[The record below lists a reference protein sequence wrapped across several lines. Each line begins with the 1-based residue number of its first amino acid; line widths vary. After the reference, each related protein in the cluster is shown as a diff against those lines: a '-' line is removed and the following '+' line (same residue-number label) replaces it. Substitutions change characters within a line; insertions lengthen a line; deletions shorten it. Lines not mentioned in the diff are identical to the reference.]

1 MKNKFENIKEKYIS
15 LGISDKNFEYALNA
29 VKSGTKKD
37 FIVKNL
43 TSDIRKVDPNLANNM
58 LDEMFTANGG
68 EFKHENRAGYLYSIF
83 YLIAIVALAGLL
95 LSLNHDNRSMQYK
108 LGGALLIFI
117 VLFFKTL
124 IPAIRGKFRE

>member
-1 MKNKFENIKEKYIS
+1 MKNKFEDIKEKYIS

-58 LDEMFTANGG
+58 LDEMFVANGG

-117 VLFFKTL
+117 VLFFRTL